1 MLLRFAAFVFSPQ
14 QNAHTRKTDL
24 FGVPCSLAYLR
35 LLWRGRRSPPSCCLC
50 QLFSKTFS
58 TRPNLQRWPIW
69 SKKKTCTKKRQ
80 NCATQKEV
88 KNIKEQTLRDA
99 QTAEEICFL
108 PVSSGHM
115 ARCLTIL
122 PTAQH
127 NKRLQH
133 PLLHLA
139 SSAWFLHNIAYI
151 ALWLSYI
158 FFPRIAQHVACRAS
172 NSSTATVSTGPAA
185 SLMFSSWKERNT
197 FSICLLV
204 LPKHWTYDITK
215 IITFSRIE
223 RCTLTFHL
231 IATISEVA
239 SGSCWSSVNETA
251 KKAQRSQITARTP
264 RSSLVCNMV
273 QNVTFKKHKINLR
286 VLRLKWPGSDPD
298 SFFCRSSGIFDRMS
312 RSSSGGAAAWWV
324 RTLNKLPIATKIEL
338 WFRYDKTP
346 TGVARAKRDNN
357 FRTAG
362 RRSLLDDAKN
372 SVGESVVEKCSRRV
386 L

>member
-1 MLLRFAAFVFSPQ
+1 MSTAKNWEVHHVHLFPFEVDSVQEPRQFRSANFRSFSVLFLLELHFVSSCSKLDCVAVFVFSPQ
-14 QNAHTRKTDL
+14 QNAHTQKTDS

-158 FFPRIAQHVACRAS
+158 FFLELLNMLLAEPPIHPLQPCQRVQRLRSCLAPERKGTRS
-172 NSSTATVSTGPAA
+172 PFVS
-185 SLMFSSWKERNT
+185 LYYQN
-197 FSICLLV
+197 
-204 LPKHWTYDITK
+204 
-215 IITFSRIE
+215 IE
-223 RCTLTFHL
+223 HMT
-231 IATISEVA
+231 
-239 SGSCWSSVNETA
+239 
-251 KKAQRSQITARTP
+251 SQKL
-264 RSSLVCNMV
+264 SHF
-273 QNVTFKKHKINLR
+273 QE
-286 VLRLKWPGSDPD
+286 
-298 SFFCRSSGIFDRMS
+298 
-312 RSSSGGAAAWWV
+312 
-324 RTLNKLPIATKIEL
+324 LN
-338 WFRYDKTP
+338 
-346 TGVARAKRDNN
+346 
-357 FRTAG
+357 
-362 RRSLLDDAKN
+362 DAH
-372 SVGESVVEKCSRRV
+372 SHFIW
-386 L
+386 